1 MKSFKQYI
9 SESTVLMDLIN
20 KYDDPFSFL
29 AASMDAIAN
38 GTLKLK
44 QRGLANARELISAWN
59 KVKKRKIKLKEAI
72 QYMSEHKGVILE
84 ASKGFVKGWVHKRGK
99 IVDTTDFDNYHI
111 KLVVNKPRLFGLDEK
126 KILKILEDSAKKMDS
141 PYPEEYVKDQ
151 YEQLGL
157 GMVDN
162 DVYIEEYLQKKGWC
176 MFVIDKTHGSISGW
190 DEKSTRQ
197 AAKALDDKHLPYET
211 RKDLKLFEVKW
222 VKPFK
227 PKYITSKYE
236 WYEWLEG
243 KKTAGKRTS
252 IGSTMA
258 QFRESHL
265 ITELF
270 DKPYPYKERENN
282 LRPTDYGGNIGT
294 QTFEATTKD
303 GDKIGIKFGQFAVKP
318 NKSFPDGLYEISIE
332 FYTKPSGNKRATMG
346 VTDKG
351 DAGRIMATVLAI
363 TKKMV
368 EEHDPNRLRFHADK
382 WKNKAAQEPVESGR
396 ISLYNALVKR
406 FAKKMG
412 FSAKLPNPK
421 TVERKGEATYSL
433 EKIGSR
439 RGSKTISEAF
449 KQYILMIEAF
459 DKPYRW
465 QLKKDDEI
473 QAKYQAVTDA
483 GDKLRID
490 FEKWSVGIDNLT
502 FSVGGSVGT
511 TGEGDAFRIMA
522 TVLDVVK
529 DYIKNNEPKGIQFT
543 ANKDEYF
550 GQDSE
555 KIQSR
560 EKLYTKM
567 IERFA
572 KKAGYKVKLDKDK
585 YSTHYKLTKI

>member
-1 MKSFKQYI
+1 
-9 SESTVLMDLIN
+9 
-20 KYDDPFSFL
+20 
-29 AASMDAIAN
+29 
-38 GTLKLK
+38 
-44 QRGLANARELISAWN
+44 ANARELIAAWN
-59 KVKKRKIKLKEAI
+59 KVKKKKIKLTEAI
-72 QYMSEHKGVILE
+72 KYMCKEEHGAGEEGTTELLKNY
-84 ASKGFVKGWVHKRGK
+84 AD
-99 IVDTTDFDNYHI
+99 DTPGQSFLDI
-111 KLVVNKPRLFGLDEK
+111 KK
-126 KILKILEDSAKKMDS
+126 
-141 PYPEEYVKDQ
+141 Q
-151 YEQLGL
+151 
-157 GMVDN
+157 
-162 DVYIEEYLQKKGWC
+162 
-176 MFVIDKTHGSISGW
+176 IDKQSFESI
-190 DEKSTRQ
+190 
-197 AAKALDDKHLPYET
+197 Y
-211 RKDLKLFEVKW
+211 
-222 VKPFK
+222 
-227 PKYITSKYE
+227 
-236 WYEWLEG
+236 
-243 KKTAGKRTS
+243 
-252 IGSTMA
+252 
-258 QFRESHL
+258 L
-265 ITELF
+265 IELF

-282 LRPTDYGGNIGT
+282 LRPTDYGGNMGT

-303 GDKIGIKFGQFAVKP
+303 GDKIGIKFGHFAVKP